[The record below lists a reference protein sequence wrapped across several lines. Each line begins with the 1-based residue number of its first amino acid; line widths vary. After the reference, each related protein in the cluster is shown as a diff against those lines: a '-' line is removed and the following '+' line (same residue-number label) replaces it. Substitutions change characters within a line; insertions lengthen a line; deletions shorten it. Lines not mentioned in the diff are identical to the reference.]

1 MKIKIQRRDKNSKLI
16 KITKKDNKKVKKG
29 IIVINLLFAI
39 AIAISYLVATVATMI
54 YHCNADKV
62 IKIGVGIDAVIVI
75 IYVIAIKVFIK
86 KNGVNKE

>member
-1 MKIKIQRRDKNSKLI
+1 MKIRRRTKNNRLI
-16 KITKKDNKKVKKG
+16 RITKKDDKKVNKG
-29 IIVINLLFAI
+29 IIVINLLFAL
-39 AIAISYLVATVATMI
+39 AIAISYLVATVATMV

-86 KNGVNKE
+86 KHGVNKE